1 MIFLVISP
9 FEGGL
14 KGMSSLGA
22 GLTRAQGL
30 RTIFSIFELLI
41 PVSMIEHPEKKLKQ
55 LRELKN
61 YTQEYMAT
69 ELGLSTRAYSKIEA
83 GETQLTINRL
93 NEISRVLGIEP
104 MEILGFDHKNIFN
117 NCTQEGD
124 NSTMGTSTYL
134 APDKLMEQYEQRIKH
149 LESEIIFLRALVK

>member
-1 MIFLVISP
+1 
-9 FEGGL
+9 
-14 KGMSSLGA
+14 MSSLGA
-22 GLTRAQGL
+22 GLTHTQEL

-41 PVSMIEHPEKKLKQ
+41 PVSMIENPEKKLKQ